1 MERTKR
7 REKRANWGEG
17 LRRSCCWMGR
27 GGAVSVRVRV
37 DGKEFQF
44 DKWKSGGRRSAEF
57 DPFPATNTDAFL
69 WATNPIGFWLC
80 LPGFSFTATVRGFQR
95 GRENN
100 CLCPHIR
107 LWLTRA
113 FSIVPSFATTFF
125 CLFPFLNNFTIF
137 SFMCVCYLICYFVLL
152 YFYFLP
158 NNKILWRK

>member
-7 REKRANWGEG
+7 REKRANCGEG

-27 GGAVSVRVRV
+27 GWAVIVRARV

-44 DKWKSGGRRSAEF
+44 CKWKSGGRRSVEF
-57 DPFPATNTDAFL
+57 EPFPATDTDAFL
-69 WATNPIGFWLC
+69 WATNPIGFCLC

-100 CLCPHIR
+100 CLCSHIQ

-113 FSIVPSFATTFF
+113 FSIVSSFATTFF

-137 SFMCVCYLICYFVLL
+137 LFYVRIVMLDVIL
-152 YFYFLP
+152 YFSFYLF
-158 NNKILWRK
+158 KTTT